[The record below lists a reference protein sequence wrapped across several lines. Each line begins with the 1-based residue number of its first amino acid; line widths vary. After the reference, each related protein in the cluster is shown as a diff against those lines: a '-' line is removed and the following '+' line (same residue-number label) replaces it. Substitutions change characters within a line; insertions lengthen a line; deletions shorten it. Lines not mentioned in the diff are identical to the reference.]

1 MCRPVRFSVHSLLVL
16 AGVYALQACSHSQTQ
31 PSPPPPAAPDPPK
44 ISCPAP
50 VSVLSPLAT
59 PISIVYGT
67 PTATAGASPVTISC
81 TPESTTVFPV
91 GPTTVT
97 CTATDA
103 QQRKDSCTFTV
114 TVTTPPKVSATKYVA
129 FGDSMTAGEIVS
141 ESGLIRT
148 LRVDPARSYPA
159 DLQADLTA
167 VYTTQAQLI
176 TVENQGRSA
185 ETAVDGVS
193 RLRGVLSRGGYEVL
207 TLMDGANDL
216 ADRDSQT
223 ANLGLDAI
231 RSMVRDAKSRGIQVF
246 LATLPPENSEGY
258 RGLAA
263 SLVEPFNDGIR
274 GIANSEAVTLV
285 DVYQTF
291 NGDITTLVDV
301 DGLHPTAAGYQKIAD
316 AFFKAIRQDLEQA
329 AAGSVSHSITMRPR
343 FTPFLRR

>member
-1 MCRPVRFSVHSLLVL
+1 MLLAL
-16 AGVYALQACSHSQTQ
+16 AGACALQACSHSQTQ
-31 PSPPPPAAPDPPK
+31 PSPPPPPVPDPPK

-50 VSVLSPLAT
+50 ITVLSPLAT

-67 PTATAGASPVTISC
+67 PTSVAGAPPVAIAC

-114 TVTTPPKVSATKYVA
+114 TVTVPPKISATKYVA

-141 ESGLIRT
+141 ESGVIRT
-148 LRVDPARSYPA
+148 LRVDPAKSYPA
-159 DLQADLTA
+159 DLQANL
-167 VYTTQAQLI
+167 VNLYTTQAQSI
-176 TVENQGRSA
+176 SVENQGRSG
-185 ETAVDGVS
+185 ESAVDGVS
-193 RLRGVLSRGGYEVL
+193 RLRGVLSRGGYDVL

-216 ADRDSQT
+216 ADRDSRT
-223 ANLGLDAI
+223 ANLALDAI
-231 RSMVRDAKSRGIQVF
+231 RSMVRDAKSRGVLVY
-246 LATLPPENSEGY
+246 LATLPPQNPAGCCPD
-258 RGLAA
+258 RGLSA
-263 SLVEPFNDGIR
+263 SLVEPYNDGIR

-285 DVYQTF
+285 DVYQAF

-316 AFFKAIRQDLEQA
+316 TFFKAIRQDLEQA
-329 AAGSVSHSITMRPR
+329 AAASMSHPFRQIPR
-343 FTPFLRR
+343 FMPPGRR